1 MLKSNFRIGNNLDKT
16 VVGPQSTEN
25 ILYLSFPWDLTYVSR
40 GASSN
45 GKIVIV
51 KKESVLPASC
61 FLCHFSRFSTKM
73 SVQGRKRTLLGP
85 PEPIW
90 PPPICPG
97 GPSSGREAALFLE
110 AADGGMSNVLR
121 MRSTVSP
128 KTVKV
133 GRTM

>member
-1 MLKSNFRIGNNLDKT
+1 MR
-16 VVGPQSTEN
+16 
-25 ILYLSFPWDLTYVSR
+25 SF
-40 GASSN
+40 
-45 GKIVIV
+45 
-51 KKESVLPASC
+51 LPASC

-73 SVQGRKRTLLGP
+73 SVQGRKRTLFGP
-85 PEPIW
+85 PMAVV
-90 PPPICPG
+90 CPG